1 MKGAG
6 MALATIADVEARLGR
21 ELTVAEESKATAWL
35 DDASALFINRAEQ
48 KFEIGE
54 STVRLFPNDGIV
66 RLLQRPVIE
75 IINVED
81 INGAPVDFTWDGF
94 QTLFDVFTNMPL
106 VVTYEHG
113 SDEIP
118 ADVVAVVAG
127 MVARTLSIS
136 PEAATG
142 VTRTTTGPFSQ
153 EFATWAVGQQVM
165 MSPAEMAV
173 ADSYR
178 QKHLGVASTLGNTR
192 YVRNI
197 GDARHFG
204 L

>member
-1 MKGAG
+1 

-21 ELTVAEESKATAWL
+21 ELTVAEESKANAWL
-35 DDASALFINRAEQ
+35 DDASALFVNRAEQ
-48 KFEIGE
+48 KFEPGE

-81 INGAPVDFTWDGF
+81 INGASVDYTWDGF

-113 SDEIP
+113 SVDIP
-118 ADVVAVVAG
+118 ADVVACVAG
-127 MVARTLSIS
+127 MVSRTLSIS
-136 PEAATG
+136 PEAAAG
-142 VTRTTTGPFSQ
+142 ITRTTTGPFTQ
-153 EFATWAVGQQVM
+153 EFAAWAVGQQVM

-178 QKHLGVASTLGNTR
+178 QKHIGVASTLGNTR

>member
-1 MKGAG
+1 

-21 ELTVAEESKATAWL
+21 DLTVAETAKATAWL

-48 KFEIGE
+48 KFEPGE

-66 RLLQRPVIE
+66 RLLQRPVTA
-75 IINVED
+75 IIDVTD
-81 INGAPVDFTWDGF
+81 INGVDVDFTWDGF
-94 QTLFDVFTNMPL
+94 QTLFDVFTNMPV

-113 SDEIP
+113 SLTIP

-127 MVARTLSIS
+127 MVARTLSIA
-136 PEAATG
+136 PEAASGITKQ
-142 VTRTTTGPFSQ
+142 TTGPFSQ

-178 QKHLGVASTLGNTR
+178 SKHLGVASTLGNTR
-192 YVRNI
+192 YVRPI
-197 GDARHFG
+197 GDASHFG
-204 L
+204 I